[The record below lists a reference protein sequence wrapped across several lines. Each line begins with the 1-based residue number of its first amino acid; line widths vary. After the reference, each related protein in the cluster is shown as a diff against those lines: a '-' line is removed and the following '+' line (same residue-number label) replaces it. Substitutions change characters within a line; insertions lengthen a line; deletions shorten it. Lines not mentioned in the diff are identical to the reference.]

1 MSSLQHNK
9 TITVDGP
16 TAKKVV
22 CGSTN
27 LSWRGFFVQSNNAMV
42 LEGTSSV
49 TLFLNAFDNYFDN
62 QAAFGTS
69 HSTQLRDLGLK
80 DIDAC
85 VAFSPHAAS
94 NAMLEKVAD
103 DIGNNTSSC
112 LFYSLAF
119 LYETPG
125 VILDA
130 IKRVS
135 KDNDIFV
142 YGISDKNVGGINLQ
156 KPDGNVSPLRSQRTF
171 PNHFPRSL
179 RAVAAPACITSSSSL
194 ISINQPPVYTSVHTI
209 FPRQP
214 ILRTDLLLI
223 RDRRVVPEPRQ
234 VPRTKERRI
243 SRARS
248 AEMRRAADVT
258 SLFHQSFG
266 ASR

>member
-1 MSSLQHNK
+1 MSGLQHNK

-130 IKRVS
+130 INRVS

-142 YGISDKNVGGINLQ
+142 YGISDKKVGGINLQ
-156 KPDGNVSPLRSQRTF
+156 KPDGNVSPVF
-171 PNHFPRSL
+171 
-179 RAVAAPACITSSSSL
+179 AAAL
-194 ISINQPPVYTSVHTI
+194 ARN
-209 FPRQP
+209 
-214 ILRTDLLLI
+214 
-223 RDRRVVPEPRQ
+223 VPEPFSREPTGGGGTRMHHKF
-234 VPRTKERRI
+234 VVIDFDKPTARVYLGSYNFSTPADTKNGNV
-243 SRARS
+243 SN
-248 AEMRRAADVT
+248 AAWL
-258 SLFHQSFG
+258 SK
-266 ASR
+266 